1 MKAEVEKVDI
11 NKLVNVPSCMNN
23 SKIKVN
29 YLDADKLRTVL
40 VNSKKLSDIMIK
52 EDVTRR
58 FKINYIQK

>member
-1 MKAEVEKVDI
+1 MKAEVEKLDI
-11 NKLVNVPSCMNN
+11 NKLVNVSSCLNN
-23 SKIKVN
+23 SKIKVKD
-29 YLDADKLRTVL
+29 LDADKLRTVL

>member
-11 NKLVNVPSCMNN
+11 NKLVNVPSSLNN

-29 YLDADKLRTVL
+29 DLDADKLRTVL

>member
-1 MKAEVEKVDI
+1 MKAEVEKLDI
-11 NKLVNVPSCMNN
+11 NKLVNVSSCLNN
-23 SKIKVN
+23 SKIKIKD
-29 YLDADKLRTVL
+29 LDADKLRTVL

>member
-11 NKLVNVPSCMNN
+11 NKLVNVPICMNN

-29 YLDADKLRTVL
+29 DLDADKLRTVL

>member
-1 MKAEVEKVDI
+1 MKAEAEKLDI
-11 NKLVNVPSCMNN
+11 NKLVNVPSCLNN

-29 YLDADKLRTVL
+29 DLDADKLRTVL